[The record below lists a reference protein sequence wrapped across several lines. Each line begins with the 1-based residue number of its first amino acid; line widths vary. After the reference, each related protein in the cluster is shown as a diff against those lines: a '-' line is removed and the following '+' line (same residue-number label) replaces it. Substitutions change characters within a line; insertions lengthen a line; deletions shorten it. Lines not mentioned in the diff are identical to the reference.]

1 MTMQTRYA
9 ILLALSGAL
18 QLLSQTPSTDFPKTH
33 GTKAGQ
39 TVVNPTDDLTY
50 VWIPPGTFTMGCSP
64 SDSECARDEEPTIQ
78 VTIGTGFWM
87 GQTPVTQEAYQRVTG
102 KSPGYF
108 KGAKFPADSVSWDE
122 AQSYCQAT
130 GMRLPTEAEWE
141 YAARAGTTVSRY
153 GDLDQIAWYG
163 VNSSDKTHEVMQKQP
178 NAWNLYDMLGN
189 VWEWTA
195 DWYGAYTAAAQG
207 PVSGKIRVLR
217 GGSWGNGPSF
227 VRVSVRSGNEPEN
240 RSNVVGFRCA
250 GN

>member
-1 MTMQTRYA
+1 MQTRYA

-108 KGAKFPADSVSWDE
+108 KGAKFPAD
-122 AQSYCQAT
+122 
-130 GMRLPTEAEWE
+130 
-141 YAARAGTTVSRY
+141 ARR
-153 GDLDQIAWYG
+153 
-163 VNSSDKTHEVMQKQP
+163 
-178 NAWNLYDMLGN
+178 
-189 VWEWTA
+189 
-195 DWYGAYTAAAQG
+195 
-207 PVSGKIRVLR
+207 
-217 GGSWGNGPSF
+217 
-227 VRVSVRSGNEPEN
+227 RS
-240 RSNVVGFRCA
+240 
-250 GN
+250 

>member
-1 MTMQTRYA
+1 MQTRYI
-9 ILLALSGAL
+9 ILLTLAAL
-18 QLLSQTPSTDFPKTH
+18 QLNAVDFPKTI
-33 GTKAGQ
+33 GLKAGESA
-39 TVVNPTDDLTY
+39 VNSTDDLTY
-50 VWIPPGTFTMGCSP
+50 IWIPAGKFIMGCST
-64 SDSECARDEEPTIQ
+64 SDSECARDEKPAVSVAIAK
-78 VTIGTGFWM
+78 GFWL

-108 KGAKFPADSVSWDE
+108 KGAKFPADSMTWNE

-130 GMRLPTEAEWE
+130 GMRLPTEPEWE
-141 YAARAGTTVSRY
+141 YAARAGSTASRY
-153 GDLDQIAWYG
+153 GELDQIAWYG
-163 VNSSDKTHEVMQKQP
+163 VNSGDKTHEVMQKQP

-195 DWYGAYTAAAQG
+195 DWYSAFTPAAQG
-207 PVSGKIRVLR
+207 PATGKIRVLR

-227 VRVSVRSGNEPEN
+227 VRVSVRSGNEPDN